1 MKSFVSGTLKNYSPT
16 EEWKNKQTCS
26 CQTGPNQ
33 GASRSIKAQGPK
45 DAREFEPQVLR
56 LDNGESPS
64 VVS

>member
-1 MKSFVSGTLKNYSPT
+1 MSGTLKNYDPDDPI
-16 EEWKNKQTCS
+16 KDARTCT
-26 CQTGPNQ
+26 CETGPNQ

-56 LDNGESPS
+56 LENGESPS